1 MDKIWLENNLDLAM
15 TPYKVLGTD
24 CEQGF
29 VEFVGN
35 TMTLADMQWKDGL
48 MNTFDDD
55 TVFNAMYE
63 KTAQEVAKKMGTK
76 LVKGEYKGPDGQ
88 LFL

>member
-1 MDKIWLENNLDLAM
+1 MDRIWLDNKLDLNM

-35 TMTLADMQWKDGL
+35 TKTLA
-48 MNTFDDD
+48 
-55 TVFNAMYE
+55 AM
-63 KTAQEVAKKMGTK
+63 
-76 LVKGEYKGPDGQ
+76 
-88 LFL
+88 

>member
-55 TVFNAMYE
+55 TVFIAMYE
-63 KTAQEVAKKMGTK
+63 KTA
-76 LVKGEYKGPDGQ
+76 
-88 LFL
+88 